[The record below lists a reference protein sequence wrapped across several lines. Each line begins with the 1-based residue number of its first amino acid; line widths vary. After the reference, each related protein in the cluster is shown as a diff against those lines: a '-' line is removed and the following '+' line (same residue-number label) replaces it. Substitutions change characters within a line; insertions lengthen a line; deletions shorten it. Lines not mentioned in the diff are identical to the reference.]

1 MKHVGN
7 LQYITFLKGLAILGV
22 ILVHAP
28 QLIKEINPLIREFL
42 HAGAFGC
49 QLFFVISGFLAVKS
63 WERLL
68 AKYENSTE
76 KNRTTYKTFLKKR
89 YLSIAPI
96 YILFILF
103 YQIISYYIATFNV
116 EPFYKISHNPL
127 SILANTFW
135 EWLEIYP
142 IMLVSYF
149 FIKKSVWIKRICTFM
164 GQISLESYLTNGCM
178 ILLIGLLP
186 WETTLDHLNY
196 GNYLRYTLIIVTGIT
211 TAYCANRII
220 NKITAR
226 L

>member
-96 YILFILF
+96 YLLLHSYIQCRAIL
-103 YQIISYYIATFNV
+103 QNIA
-116 EPFYKISHNPL
+116 
-127 SILANTFW
+127 
-135 EWLEIYP
+135 
-142 IMLVSYF
+142 
-149 FIKKSVWIKRICTFM
+149 
-164 GQISLESYLTNGCM
+164 
-178 ILLIGLLP
+178 
-186 WETTLDHLNY
+186 
-196 GNYLRYTLIIVTGIT
+196 
-211 TAYCANRII
+211 
-220 NKITAR
+220 
-226 L
+226 

>member
-76 KNRTTYKTFLKKR
+76 KNRTDR
-89 YLSIAPI
+89 
-96 YILFILF
+96 
-103 YQIISYYIATFNV
+103 
-116 EPFYKISHNPL
+116 
-127 SILANTFW
+127 
-135 EWLEIYP
+135 
-142 IMLVSYF
+142 
-149 FIKKSVWIKRICTFM
+149 KSV
-164 GQISLESYLTNGCM
+164 
-178 ILLIGLLP
+178 
-186 WETTLDHLNY
+186 
-196 GNYLRYTLIIVTGIT
+196 V
-211 TAYCANRII
+211 
-220 NKITAR
+220 
-226 L
+226 

>member
-89 YLSIAPI
+89 YLSIE
-96 YILFILF
+96 L
-103 YQIISYYIATFNV
+103 
-116 EPFYKISHNPL
+116 
-127 SILANTFW
+127 
-135 EWLEIYP
+135 
-142 IMLVSYF
+142 LVGAQRFLVYRHVDSAIF
-149 FIKKSVWIKRICTFM
+149 LN
-164 GQISLESYLTNGCM
+164 SLLCPN
-178 ILLIGLLP
+178 
-186 WETTLDHLNY
+186 
-196 GNYLRYTLIIVTGIT
+196 
-211 TAYCANRII
+211 NR
-220 NKITAR
+220 
-226 L
+226 

>member
-76 KNRTTYKTFLKKR
+76 K
-89 YLSIAPI
+89 I
-96 YILFILF
+96 
-103 YQIISYYIATFNV
+103 
-116 EPFYKISHNPL
+116 EPL
-127 SILANTFW
+127 
-135 EWLEIYP
+135 
-142 IMLVSYF
+142 
-149 FIKKSVWIKRICTFM
+149 IKRFSKKIFEH
-164 GQISLESYLTNGCM
+164 STNLYF
-178 ILLIGLLP
+178 IHSVLS
-186 WETTLDHLNY
+186 
-196 GNYLRYTLIIVTGIT
+196 NYLLLHSYIQCRAILQNI
-211 TAYCANRII
+211 A
-220 NKITAR
+220 
-226 L
+226 

>member
-116 EPFYKISHNPL
+116 EPFYKISHNPIKYSCKYL
-127 SILANTFW
+127 LT
-135 EWLEIYP
+135 EW
-142 IMLVSYF
+142 
-149 FIKKSVWIKRICTFM
+149 
-164 GQISLESYLTNGCM
+164 
-178 ILLIGLLP
+178 IGLPSFQQHRPGRMVYRNHIFILSFVP
-186 WETTLDHLNY
+186 VNL
-196 GNYLRYTLIIVTGIT
+196 
-211 TAYCANRII
+211 
-220 NKITAR
+220 
-226 L
+226 

>member
-116 EPFYKISHNPL
+116 EPSFRQIRSGNGWRYIRL
-127 SILANTFW
+127 C
-135 EWLEIYP
+135 
-142 IMLVSYF
+142 SYRTSSS
-149 FIKKSVWIKRICTFM
+149 KKAYGS
-164 GQISLESYLTNGCM
+164 NGYV
-178 ILLIGLLP
+178 LLWGKS
-186 WETTLDHLNY
+186 
-196 GNYLRYTLIIVTGIT
+196 R
-211 TAYCANRII
+211 
-220 NKITAR
+220 
-226 L
+226 

>member
-127 SILANTFW
+127 N
-135 EWLEIYP
+135 P
-142 IMLVSYF
+142 LVEL
-149 FIKKSVWIKRICTFM
+149 K
-164 GQISLESYLTNGCM
+164 
-178 ILLIGLLP
+178 
-186 WETTLDHLNY
+186 
-196 GNYLRYTLIIVTGIT
+196 
-211 TAYCANRII
+211 
-220 NKITAR
+220 
-226 L
+226 

>member
-96 YILFILF
+96 YILSFVPVNL
-103 YQIISYYIATFNV
+103 
-116 EPFYKISHNPL
+116 
-127 SILANTFW
+127 
-135 EWLEIYP
+135 
-142 IMLVSYF
+142 
-149 FIKKSVWIKRICTFM
+149 
-164 GQISLESYLTNGCM
+164 
-178 ILLIGLLP
+178 
-186 WETTLDHLNY
+186 
-196 GNYLRYTLIIVTGIT
+196 
-211 TAYCANRII
+211 
-220 NKITAR
+220 
-226 L
+226 